1 MWTKSNTMPRS
12 GKLVGTLWLVAG
24 VLCLA
29 PRVVSDGTSGPGL
42 GIGIMFILF
51 GIIWFSTRRTV

>member
-1 MWTKSNTMPRS
+1 MRAKSNPMPRF

-29 PRVVSDGTSGPGL
+29 PRVMSDGTSGPSL
-42 GIGIMFILF
+42 GIGLMFILF
-51 GIIWFSTRRTV
+51 GIIWFSSRRTA

>member
-1 MWTKSNTMPRS
+1 MWTKSSPMPRS

-29 PRVVSDGTSGPGL
+29 PRVVSDIASGPGS

-51 GIIWFSTRRTV
+51 GIICFSSRRTT